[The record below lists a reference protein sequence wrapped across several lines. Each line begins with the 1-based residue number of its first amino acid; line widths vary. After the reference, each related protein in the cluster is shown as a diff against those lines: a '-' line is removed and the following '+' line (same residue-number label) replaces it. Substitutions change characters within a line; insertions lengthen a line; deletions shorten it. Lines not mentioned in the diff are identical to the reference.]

1 MIRSSDINRLNEGR
15 HVTGHIDDKSQRVLF
30 PRRNRDSGVERPLDV
45 LLRYLE
51 DASFAHVAP
60 VIDFH
65 FDNLLLLAFVE
76 RWRLHSFHMPWSEYT
91 ITLHDVGYY
100 LGLQTHGESSLH
112 REPWQGVRYAEPFTI
127 KITWLKARLIQLP
140 ADAAPDVLW
149 HYAHYYMLRLIG
161 GLPMTDKSSGIVHAR
176 WIPLI
181 VDFERCMQYSWGS
194 PMLAGPT
201 TLYAWLSMGDLA

>member
-1 MIRSSDINRLNEGR
+1 MGMESFPYVELEVTTWIVNGLVMPARHKKYKYLHVTFLFLLWEFLVIKSRKIHHPLLKFSDINRLNEGR
-15 HVTGHIDDKSQRVLF
+15 HVTGHIDDK
-30 PRRNRDSGVERPLDV
+30 
-45 LLRYLE
+45 
-51 DASFAHVAP
+51 
-60 VIDFH
+60 
-65 FDNLLLLAFVE
+65 
-76 RWRLHSFHMPWSEYT
+76 
-91 ITLHDVGYY
+91 
-100 LGLQTHGESSLH
+100 SLH

>member
-100 LGLQTHGESSLH
+100 LGLQTHGES
-112 REPWQGVRYAEPFTI
+112 
-127 KITWLKARLIQLP
+127 LP

-149 HYAHYYMLRLIG
+149 HYAHYYILRLIG